1 MAQYLDESG
10 LKVLWSKIKNT
21 FTTKTEF
28 STLDTTF
35 AEVVEELPTSGI
47 KKHLYLMK
55 TEPDSEA
62 QVYQDSYS
70 EYYYRGDVTATYD
83 SSKWEKLGEYKAEVD
98 LTPYAKTT
106 EAVGLGNSE
115 VSTTPAG
122 VTITLLDVKGDG
134 ADDINIPN
142 ATTGAPGVMSAADK
156 SKLDGLKDFRYVKVG
171 TTSIEAES
179 SAGSLTLAG
188 SNVTLTP
195 DTTNRKVTIQMTKAN
210 VIAALGYTPPTSND
224 NWVHAVCRTASATA
238 AKAATHTLYK
248 LQAGNV
254 FILTLELANTCQG
267 QITLDVNSTGA
278 KTVYLNGV
286 ATSSTNYSIPA
297 GTYLVYYDGTNYHIR
312 TDKVQP
318 VTVLKA
324 NTATSATSA
333 TMATKLGSAT
343 IGGTTTP
350 IYLNGGT
357 PTALGYTIAK
367 SVPSN
372 AVFTDTHYASSTA
385 VGASGTTDSAVTT
398 NGNTYIKHIENGVIK
413 SSHKIWGAGATK
425 VESDSA
431 GNICITSTNTT
442 YSAATTSA
450 NGLMSAADKTKLNG
464 IATGATADSA
474 IPTATIEALS

>member
-35 AEVVEELPTSGI
+35 AEVVQELPTSGI
-47 KKHLYLMK
+47 KRHLYLK
-55 TEPDSEA
+55 AVNSTGGNIYTEYLYTGNLPIQTSATASD
-62 QVYQDSYS
+62 YS
-70 EYYYRGDVTATYD
+70 TNKYD
-83 SSKWEKLGEYKAEVD
+83 ASKWEKLGEYKAEVD
-98 LTPYAKTT
+98 LSGYLKTADAANTYAT
-106 EAVGLGNSE
+106 
-115 VSTTPAG
+115 
-122 VTITLLDVKGDG
+122 
-134 ADDINIPN
+134 
-142 ATTGAPGVMSAADK
+142 K
-156 SKLDGLKDFRYVKVG
+156 SFSKIAVG
-171 TTSIEAES
+171 TTTVEADS
-179 SAGSLTLAG
+179 KTDTLTLAG

-195 DTTNRKVTIQMTKAN
+195 DTTNDKVTIGITKTN
-210 VIAALGYTPPTSND
+210 VTTALGYTPPTSND

-238 AKAATHTLYK
+238 AKLATHTLYK

-278 KTVYLNGV
+278 KTVHLNGV

-312 TDKVQP
+312 TDEVQP
-318 VTVLKA
+318 VTALKA
-324 NTATSATSA
+324 NMATSATSA

-385 VGASGTTDSAVTT
+385 VAASAGAVSTTTSALT
-398 NGNTYIKHIENGVIK
+398 NGNVYLNHVENGQIK
-413 SSHKIWGAGATK
+413 SSHKISGAGATT
-425 VESDSA
+425 VTADAS
-431 GNICITSTNTT
+431 GNIIVTSTNTT

-464 IATGATADSA
+464 IATSATADSA

>member
-70 EYYYRGDVTATYD
+70 EYYYRGDVTATATYD

-98 LTPYAKTT
+98 LSGYLKTADAANTYATKSFSKI
-106 EAVGLGNSE
+106 AVG
-115 VSTTPAG
+115 
-122 VTITLLDVKGDG
+122 
-134 ADDINIPN
+134 
-142 ATTGAPGVMSAADK
+142 ATTVEAD
-156 SKLDGLKDFRYVKVG
+156 SKTD
-171 TTSIEAES
+171 T
-179 SAGSLTLAG
+179 LTLAG

-195 DTTNRKVTIQMTKAN
+195 DTTNDKVTIGITKAN
-210 VIAALGYTPPTSND
+210 VIAALTYTPMNSTVDVDTCIKVGAVNGTD
-224 NWVHAVCRTASATA
+224 NAAATNGNVYINAVRNNTA
-238 AKAATHTLYK
+238 A
-248 LQAGNV
+248 
-254 FILTLELANTCQG
+254 
-267 QITLDVNSTGA
+267 
-278 KTVYLNGV
+278 
-286 ATSSTNYSIPA
+286 SSNLIK
-297 GTYLVYYDGTNYHIR
+297 GTNG
-312 TDKVQP
+312 TT
-318 VTVLKA
+318 VTSDASGTITITGPIINVMGA
-324 NTATSATSA
+324 ATATSAGVAGYVPAPAAGKQASF
-333 TMATKLGSAT
+333 LRGD
-343 IGGTTTP
+343 GTWAV
-350 IYLNGGT
+350 
-357 PTALGYTIAK
+357 PTD
-367 SVPSN
+367 
-372 AVFTDTHYASSTA
+372 TDTHYASSTA

-464 IATGATADSA
+464 IATSATADSA